1 MFLNHNT
8 HTHTYGVSHVI
19 LSKAAPCSVKTWPDM
34 RRAPAIQVAKATVH
48 SAVNTRRAPL
58 PIVSDLNTLRLCTAK
73 TLDLASPLVQLRQLL
88 NTGSE
93 TVHKV
98 TDLDFRRK
106 KKLKLLYGCFIFF
119 KNLEGSVRAS

>member
-1 MFLNHNT
+1 M
-8 HTHTYGVSHVI
+8 I

-58 PIVSDLNTLRLCTAK
+58 PIVSDLKTLRLCTAK
-73 TLDLASPLVQLRQLL
+73 TLDLASPLVQRRQLL

-106 KKLKLLYGCFIFF
+106 KNPSCCIVVLYFSKALKGQ
-119 KNLEGSVRAS
+119 